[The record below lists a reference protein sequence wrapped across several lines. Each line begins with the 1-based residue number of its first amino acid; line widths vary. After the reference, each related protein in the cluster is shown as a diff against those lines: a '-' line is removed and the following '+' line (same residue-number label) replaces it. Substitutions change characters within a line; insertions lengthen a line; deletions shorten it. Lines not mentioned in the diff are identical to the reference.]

1 MKHSKTSAIIRGRK
15 RSRLKLLDKKIR
27 RLFWEIEKLQEL
39 SDDGG
44 KNNNEDKLNTLS
56 KQLRGDLYSYDMI
69 VKRLID
75 LKQKTPESEQE
86 EVEGWKK
93 EITGLIKWGR
103 EQEEK
108 HELMVRKVT
117 KSHGITKK
125 TSLLADFIVNKTAY
139 TIGQSVIG

>member
-44 KNNNEDKLNTLS
+44 KNNNEDKLNSLS
-56 KQLRGDLYSYDMI
+56 KQLRGDLYSYDTI
-69 VKRLID
+69 AKRLID

-86 EVEGWKK
+86 EEEGWKK
-93 EITGLIKWGR
+93 EITGLIKWTGN
-103 EQEEK
+103 
-108 HELMVRKVT
+108 RKRN
-117 KSHGITKK
+117 
-125 TSLLADFIVNKTAY
+125 TSLW
-139 TIGQSVIG
+139 